1 MWVQLK
7 MKMTCFLIIIRWRN
21 TRHSFHEKKKVKI
34 GLCKNQCTQY
44 FKVLLHEFKSM
55 LNPSKLNWSLLGTSW
70 ICWKCKMLN
79 VKMFFIFALLIVVQ
93 QMSETDI
100 KLPLL
105 TWKNLTRTLYE
116 CFPISLVFCN
126 NSVITV
132 PHSCFIWLEDSCL
145 YFPKGNTYIRQK

>member
-1 MWVQLK
+1 MSTTENENDL
-7 MKMTCFLIIIRWRN
+7 FSYN
-21 TRHSFHEKKKVKI
+21 HSLAKHKTFFPWKKKVKI

-44 FKVLLHEFKSM
+44 FKVLFHEFKSM

-79 VKMFFIFALLIVVQ
+79 VKMFFIFALLIVVR

-132 PHSCFIWLEDSCL
+132 PHSCFIWLEDNCL
-145 YFPKGNTYIRQK
+145 YFPKGNTYIWQK